1 MNHSRVRAAVVAA
14 LAALLATV
22 VLAGPAA
29 GAVASVS
36 TGSQVAENPTTHRFA
51 VDDPRTGPLEAVEL
65 RYDSDADLDDAEVTV
80 GVDGDGD
87 GDIDDRLRT
96 TDETRTDRA
105 VGVAVAPVDLAADDA
120 VVVVV
125 EGVRN
130 PTTVGDH
137 GAIVGTTVGGATE
150 RSTATYRVTPFRSDD
165 TEFWAVEIPGSEFDR
180 TYATGSSVVDAR
192 FTGVDWRGVTLA
204 DATLQDIE
212 AVDDDWSGVEFDD
225 TAASTLR
232 TERTEFTDVR
242 FAGTAVAGL
251 EATDDRWRNVDAVD
265 SRLRGVDST
274 DSTYRDVRFESAD
287 VAGLEADSSTL
298 AGVAVTPAT
307 AETSD
312 RPPAATGGGASGD
325 DLTASASVGADFP
338 SVSDDRADDA
348 VADARGSEGQAP
360 NRTVADVTLEDATLR
375 DVTVAD
381 GALVDVTMEET
392 TLRNVTLDNVTLRGV
407 TLGDDVYADATLSD
421 EIITSET
428 ELRQELAVDAADSAA
443 PNAVDAGAEADL
455 ADGEVDVD
463 DGGATDD
470 VDPGA
475 DAPTGDESGDG
486 TATDDVDDATG
497 GLGD

>member
-1 MNHSRVRAAVVAA
+1 MNHAHLRTAVVAA
-14 LAALLATV
+14 FAALLATV

-36 TGSQVAENPTTHRFA
+36 TGSQVAEEPTTHRFA

-65 RYDSDADLDDAEVTV
+65 RYDSDADLDDAEMTV

-105 VGVAVAPVDLAADDA
+105 VGVAVAPVDLTADDA

-137 GAIVGTTVGGATE
+137 GAVVGTTVDGATE
-150 RSTATYRVTPFRSDD
+150 RSAATYRVTPFRSDD
-165 TEFWAVEIPGSEFDR
+165 TEFRAVEIPGSEFDR
-180 TYATGSSVVDAR
+180 TYATRSAVVDAR
-192 FTGVDWRGVTLA
+192 FTGVDYRGVTLA
-204 DATLQDIE
+204 DATLRDVE

-242 FAGTAVAGL
+242 FAGTAIAGL

-265 SRLRGVDST
+265 SRLRGVAST

-287 VAGLEADSSTL
+287 IAGFETDSSTL
-298 AGVAVTPAT
+298 AGVAVTSAT
-307 AETSD
+307 AEAPD
-312 RPPAATGGGASGD
+312 RPPAATSGGASGD
-325 DLTASASVGADFP
+325 DLTASASVGADLP
-338 SVSDDRADDA
+338 SVSDDKADDA
-348 VADARGSEGQAP
+348 VADARGEGQAP

-381 GALVDVTMEET
+381 GAIVDVTMEGT

-421 EIITSET
+421 EVITSET
-428 ELRQELAVDAADSAA
+428 ELRQELAVDTADSAA
-443 PNAVDAGAEADL
+443 PDAVDAGADVDL
-455 ADGEVDVD
+455 ADGEVNVD

-470 VDPGA
+470 VEPGA
-475 DAPTGDESGDG
+475 GDG
-486 TATDDVDDATG
+486 DSTATG
-497 GLGD
+497 GLDD

>member
-1 MNHSRVRAAVVAA
+1 MNHSRLRAAVVAA

-36 TGSQVAENPTTHRFA
+36 TGSQVAEEPTTHRFA

-65 RYDSDADLDDAEVTV
+65 QYDSDADLDDAEVTV
-80 GVDGDGD
+80 GVDRDGD

-105 VGVAVAPVDLAADDA
+105 VGVAVAPVDLTADDA
-120 VVVVV
+120 VVVV

-130 PTTVGDH
+130 PTTIGDH
-137 GAIVGTTVGGATE
+137 GAVVGTTVDGATE
-150 RSTATYRVTPFRSDD
+150 RSAVTYRVTPFRSDD
-165 TEFWAVEIPGSEFDR
+165 TEFQAVEIPGSEFDR
-180 TYATGSSVVDAR
+180 TYATGSAVVDAR
-192 FTGVDWRGVTLA
+192 FTGVDYRGVTLA
-204 DATLQDIE
+204 GATLRDVE
-212 AVDDDWSGVEFDD
+212 AVDDDWSGVAFDD

-232 TERTEFTDVR
+232 TERTVFTDVR
-242 FAGTAVAGL
+242 FAGTVVAGL

-274 DSTYRDVRFESAD
+274 DSTYRDVRFESAN
-287 VAGLEADSSTL
+287 VTGLEADSSTL

-307 AETSD
+307 AEASD
-312 RPPAATGGGASGD
+312 RPPAATSGGASGD
-325 DLTASASVGADFP
+325 DLTASASVGADLP
-338 SVSDDRADDA
+338 SVSDDRGDDA

-381 GALVDVTMEET
+381 GALVDVTMEGT

-421 EIITSET
+421 EVITGET
-428 ELRQELAVDAADSAA
+428 ELRQELAVDTADSAA
-443 PNAVDAGAEADL
+443 PDAVDAGADADL
-455 ADGEVDVD
+455 ADGEVNVD

-470 VDPGA
+470 IKL
-475 DAPTGDESGDG
+475 DAPTDDESGDG
-486 TATDDVDDATG
+486 TATG